1 MATNVARE
9 FLKLVDT
16 HFPPENPLHSTV
28 NRTTVKVSYRALPN
42 MGAKIARHNAKILKN
57 VNKNSSK
64 PKPSCNCRIKE
75 DCPIPGACNQ
85 SGVIYQATVKNNKG
99 TEETYI
105 GLASKFKNRF
115 YKHKASMETENPENT
130 TTLSA
135 HFWKE
140 LKEGRNPKITWKI
153 VEKNIPTYNPVIA
166 KCQLCIREKFRISF
180 NPKEAT
186 LNSRHELFAHCRHIK
201 SKLLKPPD

>member
-1 MATNVARE
+1 MSALIWSQTLTGSSLKQALICISSTDPSLKKKPVTWFNPPYSLNVATNVARE

-105 GLASKFKNRF
+105 GLASKFNIDSTNIK
-115 YKHKASMETENPENT
+115 
-130 TTLSA
+130 LV
-135 HFWKE
+135 WKQ
-140 LKEGRNPKITWKI
+140 KIQKTQQ
-153 VEKNIPTYNPVIA
+153 PF
-166 KCQLCIREKFRISF
+166 QHISG
-180 NPKEAT
+180 KT
-186 LNSRHELFAHCRHIK
+186 
-201 SKLLKPPD
+201 